1 MNSYFS
7 LYYVLIF
14 LPIVILL
21 YFLTP
26 KKYKYIV
33 LLIASLVFYILISSY
48 LLIYLAITA
57 ISIYFIGLKISKNKT
72 LDGEKFKKRNKLL
85 IILVISLNLL
95 ILVILKY
102 YGFLC
107 LNINN
112 IKRTVKM
119 IINKIS
125 FITVLFIIYTF

>member
-57 ISIYFIGLKISKNKT
+57 ISIYLIGLKISKNKT
-72 LDGEKFKKRNKLL
+72 LDGEKFKKRNSLL
-85 IILVISLNLL
+85 TNTSKDYFL
-95 ILVILKY
+95 I
-102 YGFLC
+102 F
-107 LNINN
+107 
-112 IKRTVKM
+112 
-119 IINKIS
+119 
-125 FITVLFIIYTF
+125 